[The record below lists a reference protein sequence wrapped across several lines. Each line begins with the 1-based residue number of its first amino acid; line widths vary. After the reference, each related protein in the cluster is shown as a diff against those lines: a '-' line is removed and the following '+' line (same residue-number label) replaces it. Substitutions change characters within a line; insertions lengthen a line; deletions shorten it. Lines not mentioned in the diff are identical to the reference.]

1 MKCGMIT
8 HSTKETRQQKEQ
20 WEWGLEVTGKWGGGR
35 VGQNLKKSVVGNIGR
50 ARDLQLIRRGLAVL
64 CQLGM

>member
-20 WEWGLEVTGKWGGGR
+20 WEWGLEVTGKWGGGE
-35 VGQNLKKSVVGNIGR
+35 GWPKFEKKCGR
-50 ARDLQLIRRGLAVL
+50 
-64 CQLGM
+64 